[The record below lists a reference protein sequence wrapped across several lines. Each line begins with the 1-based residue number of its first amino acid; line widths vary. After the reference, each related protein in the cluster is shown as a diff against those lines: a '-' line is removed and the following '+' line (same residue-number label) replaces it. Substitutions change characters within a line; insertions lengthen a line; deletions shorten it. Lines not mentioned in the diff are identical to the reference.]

1 MKPATTSTACAAALL
16 LGTLPAALSGAPV
29 TCADTLKKI
38 EKQMTDASGR
48 APSLKIVPKGLA
60 GNARVLASC
69 ENGTQRIVQR
79 AEPDASAAPA
89 DAAAERRKPA
99 PAKR

>member
-16 LGTLPAALSGAPV
+16 VGLPAALFGAPL

-38 EKQMTDASGR
+38 EKQMTDANGR
-48 APSLKIVPKGLA
+48 TPSLKIVPRGLA

-69 ENGTQRIVQR
+69 ENGTQRIVLR
-79 AEPDASAAPA
+79 AEPAEPGAKGGTPSTPREPA
-89 DAAAERRKPA
+89 QG
-99 PAKR
+99 KR

>member
-16 LGTLPAALSGAPV
+16 LGSLPASLSGAPV

-38 EKQMTDASGR
+38 EKQMTEASGR
-48 APSLKIVPKGLA
+48 APSLKIVPKGLS

-79 AEPDASAAPA
+79 AEPAASAAKGGTP
-89 DAAAERRKPA
+89 AERRASA
-99 PAKR
+99 PVRR

>member
-1 MKPATTSTACAAALL
+1 MKPATTPTACAAALL
-16 LGTLPAALSGAPV
+16 LGSLPASLPGAPV
-29 TCADTLKKI
+29 TCAETLKKI

-48 APSLKIVPKGLA
+48 APALKIVPKGLA

-79 AEPDASAAPA
+79 GEPAASAAPA
-89 DAAAERRKPA
+89 EAAAERRKP

>member
-16 LGTLPAALSGAPV
+16 VGSLPASLSAAPV
-29 TCADTLKKI
+29 TCAETLKKI

-48 APSLKIVPKGLA
+48 APVLKIVPKGLA

-79 AEPDASAAPA
+79 VETDAGAARADASV
-89 DAAAERRKPA
+89 ERRKPA

>member
-48 APSLKIVPKGLA
+48 APALKIVPKGLA

-79 AEPDASAAPA
+79 GEPDASAAPA
-89 DAAAERRKPA
+89 DAAERRKPA